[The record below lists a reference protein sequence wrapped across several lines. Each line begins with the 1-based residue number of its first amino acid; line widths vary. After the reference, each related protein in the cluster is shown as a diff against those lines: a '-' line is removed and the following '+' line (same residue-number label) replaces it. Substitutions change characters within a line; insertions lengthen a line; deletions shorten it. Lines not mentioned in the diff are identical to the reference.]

1 MRSLLVMELY
11 KLWRNKRFLLLLG
24 ILLLC
29 NIGFLSY
36 ETWGQG
42 EVPVQAYRKLSAQ
55 LHTMDPTQRYTFI
68 QKHQAQVE
76 LAEVKA
82 LLVQLR
88 KQHTPEAEIRIEALQ
103 EQYPDS
109 RKGSENPF
117 LYTGALEAETAF
129 MESVK
134 TQADI
139 VKEYPAF

>member
-68 QKHQAQVE
+68 QKHQTQVE

-88 KQHTPEAEIRIEALQ
+88 KQHTPVAEIRIEALQ

-109 RKGSENPF
+109 RKGSENP
-117 LYTGALEAETAF
+117 YEVGTN
-129 MESVK
+129 
-134 TQADI
+134 
-139 VKEYPAF
+139 